1 MSDRRV
7 VITGLGIISSLGE
20 SVDPFWDR
28 LINGESGI
36 GPITSFDSS
45 EYAVHFGGECRD
57 FRPEDYVDR
66 REIKRLDRFAQLA
79 VGAATNCHKDGGLEL
94 DRENP
99 SRVGVIVGSGIG
111 GLLEMEQQHN
121 RLLNKGPS
129 KVSAFTIPK
138 LMLNAAGGN
147 LSIKYGI
154 RGPNYTVATACA
166 SATNAMGD
174 ALKTI
179 IFNAQGPCTTV
190 VTACASASHA
200 MGDALTTIQRDEAD
214 IIFTGGA
221 EAAVTPLGISAF
233 AAMKALSLRNDEPQR
248 ASRPFD
254 RDRDG
259 FVMGEG
265 AGMLIV
271 EELEHAKKRGAKIYA
286 ELSGVGASGDA
297 GHITQPDENGQGAF
311 DAMTKAL
318 CHAKLNPQ
326 DVHYINAHGT
336 GTPLGDIAETIAIK
350 RLFGDHAFKL
360 SVSSTKSAIG
370 HLLGAS
376 GGVEMVAVVMA
387 INHNLAPPTINLD
400 NPDPQC
406 DLDYVPNQA
415 KDMKIDVALSN
426 SFGFGGHNACVCVR
440 RFD

>member
-7 VITGLGIISSLGE
+7 VITGMGIISSLGE

-28 LINGESGI
+28 LINGQSGV
-36 GPITSFDSS
+36 GPITSFDSTDF
-45 EYAVHFGGECRD
+45 AVHFGGECRD
-57 FRPEDYVDR
+57 FRPEDYVER
-66 REIKRLDRFAQLA
+66 REIKRLDRFSQLA
-79 VGAATNCHKDGGLEL
+79 IGAATNCHKDSGLEL
-94 DRENP
+94 DGEDP

-138 LMLNAAGGN
+138 LMANAAGGN
-147 LSIKYGI
+147 ISI
-154 RGPNYTVATACA
+154 
-166 SATNAMGD
+166 M
-174 ALKTI
+174 
-179 IFNAQGPCTTV
+179 FNAQGPSTTV

-214 IIFTGGA
+214 VIFTGGA
-221 EAAVTPLGISAF
+221 EAAVTPLGIAAF
-233 AAMKALSLRNDEPQR
+233 AAMKALSVRNDEPQR

-265 AGMLIV
+265 AGMLLV

-336 GTPLGDIAETIAIK
+336 GTPLGDIAETVAIK

>member
-7 VITGLGIISSLGE
+7 VITGMGIITSLGE

-45 EYAVHFGGECRD
+45 DYEVHFGGECVD
-57 FRPEDYVDR
+57 FRAEDYIDR
-66 REIKRLDRFAQLA
+66 REIKRLDRFAKVA
-79 VGAATNCHKDGGLEL
+79 IGAACNCHKDSGLDL
-94 DRENP
+94 DKEDP

-111 GLLEMEQQHN
+111 GLLEIEQQHK

-138 LMLNAAGGN
+138 LMANAGGGN
-147 LSIKYGI
+147 ISI
-154 RGPNYTVATACA
+154 
-166 SATNAMGD
+166 M
-174 ALKTI
+174 
-179 IFNAQGPCTTV
+179 FNAQGPCTTV

-200 MGDALTTIQRDEAD
+200 MGAALTTIQRDEAD

-221 EAAVTPLGISAF
+221 EAAVTPLGIAAF

-297 GHITQPDENGQGAF
+297 GHITQPAENGQGAF
-311 DAMTKAL
+311 DAMKKAL

-336 GTPLGDIAETIAIK
+336 GTPLGDIAETVAIK
-350 RLFGDHAFKL
+350 RLFGDHAIKL

-387 INHNLAPPTINLD
+387 IKHNIAPPTINLD
-400 NPDPQC
+400 NPDPRC

-440 RFD
+440 RFN